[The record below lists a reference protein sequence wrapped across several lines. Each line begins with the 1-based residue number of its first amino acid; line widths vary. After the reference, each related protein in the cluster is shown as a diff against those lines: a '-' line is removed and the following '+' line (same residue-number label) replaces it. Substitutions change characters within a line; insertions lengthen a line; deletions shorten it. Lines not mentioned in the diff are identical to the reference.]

1 MVITI
6 ACLAL
11 KKPPFFLA
19 KSSLASQRGC
29 LATTASKLVNATNA
43 HPSICGNHYECR
55 TAAATVAWCFKMQRV
70 QLQHGFRLLWQSKIF
85 VFILLYTKAVLSE
98 LEERRRRLRRV
109 RRDHKC
115 ISASSRHFCL
125 NGVNASWIRKGQSC
139 KKPSILD
146 SLTLLWELAA
156 STVQS
161 FLTPSQATSHK
172 STTNLLSCPQLKR
185 ELKLNIRSH
194 RIWKEQE
201 DDLRYVKELYC
212 VATHR
217 SIMQVQ

>member
-1 MVITI
+1 MP
-6 ACLAL
+6 A
-11 KKPPFFLA
+11 
-19 KSSLASQRGC
+19 
-29 LATTASKLVNATNA
+29 ASKLVNATNA

-55 TAAATVAWCFKMQRV
+55 TAAAATVAWCFKKCKECSCNMA
-70 QLQHGFRLLWQSKIF
+70 LDSKIQNLSF
-85 VFILLYTKAVLSE
+85 YSYRSSRGTKTTVE
-98 LEERRRRLRRV
+98 RRV

-172 STTNLLSCPQLKR
+172 STTNLLSCSTQ
-185 ELKLNIRSH
+185 E
-194 RIWKEQE
+194 RIE
-201 DDLRYVKELYC
+201 VKY
-212 VATHR
+212 
-217 SIMQVQ
+217 SQP

>member
-29 LATTASKLVNATNA
+29 LATAASKLVNATNA

-146 SLTLLWELAA
+146 SLTTLSSTAA
-156 STVQS
+156 E
-161 FLTPSQATSHK
+161 FFDPDKRHHTSRRQIFWVW
-172 STTNLLSCPQLKR
+172 TR
-185 ELKLNIRSH
+185 ERSWICAKERA

-201 DDLRYVKELYC
+201 EDDLR
-212 VATHR
+212 
-217 SIMQVQ
+217 

>member
-1 MVITI
+1 MHIHQFVEII
-6 ACLAL
+6 MNVELLLLLLLLDAL
-11 KKPPFFLA
+11 KCKECSCNMALDCSKIQNLSFYSYR
-19 KSSLASQRGC
+19 SSRGTK
-29 LATTASKLVNATNA
+29 TTA
-43 HPSICGNHYECR
+43 E
-55 TAAATVAWCFKMQRV
+55 
-70 QLQHGFRLLWQSKIF
+70 
-85 VFILLYTKAVLSE
+85 
-98 LEERRRRLRRV
+98 RRV

-172 STTNLLSCPQLKR
+172 STTNLLSCSTQ
-185 ELKLNIRSH
+185 E
-194 RIWKEQE
+194 RIEVEYSQP
-201 DDLRYVKELYC
+201 
-212 VATHR
+212 
-217 SIMQVQ
+217 

>member
-1 MVITI
+1 MNVE
-6 ACLAL
+6 LLLLLLLDAL
-11 KKPPFFLA
+11 KCKECSCNMALDCSKIQNLSFYSYR
-19 KSSLASQRGC
+19 SSRGTK
-29 LATTASKLVNATNA
+29 TTA
-43 HPSICGNHYECR
+43 E
-55 TAAATVAWCFKMQRV
+55 
-70 QLQHGFRLLWQSKIF
+70 
-85 VFILLYTKAVLSE
+85 
-98 LEERRRRLRRV
+98 RRV

-185 ELKLNIRSH
+185 EREKLNIRSH